1 MMNVCQIK
9 HSLNNCIF
17 LKQMKL
23 SRNIGQK
30 FSISDFEIYQMTCM
44 CKFKLDYVMDVDVLE
59 VFCIPFYPLY
69 I

>member
-1 MMNVCQIK
+1 
-9 HSLNNCIF
+9 
-17 LKQMKL
+17 MKL

-69 I
+69 IWYIS